1 MTHENTIRNVRESF
15 FEISFVGRLVLQD
28 VVLVRIELIV
38 LPHSYTLIFAF
49 GFVQQASCLGLES
62 SSLKIFSFVT
72 IAIMI
77 LIIVIPPLCCVIISD
92 YYISLFLRLL
102 FVTGTP
108 LVLAVVFEGV
118 LEPVQISFL

>member
-28 VVLVRIELIV
+28 VVLVGIELIV
-38 LPHSYTLIFAF
+38 LSHSYALIFAF

-77 LIIVIPPLCCVIISD
+77 LIIVIPPLCSVIISD